1 MVEETEIASLSQDLR
16 TTFLT
21 ISSSGFDQHVELHAS
36 GRAAIL
42 AALSREKRRLNE
54 LNLTWPTEIP

>member
-21 ISSSGFDQHVELHAS
+21 ISSYGFDQYMELHAS

-42 AALSREKRRLNE
+42 APLSREKRRLNE
-54 LNLTWPTEIP
+54 LNLTWSTEIP